1 MRICLY
7 ILYHV
12 IISILYFLY
21 LCDCTYM
28 NKSNPLYLHGQVT
41 MRSFKLRKMMEYE
54 RKLLKLSRIQYKQE
68 LQQKT
73 ELEILLKQ
81 AVGKVYAER

>member
-1 MRICLY
+1 MIRY
-7 ILYHV
+7 ERV
-12 IISILYFLY
+12 IE
-21 LCDCTYM
+21 
-28 NKSNPLYLHGQVT
+28 
-41 MRSFKLRKMMEYE
+41 KLRKMMEYE

-68 LQQKT
+68 IQQKT